1 MPSPGRAGRD
11 GGVIPFTPRERDAVR
26 ARVLELARADPR
38 IRGGAEVG
46 SFAGGRA
53 DRWSDL
59 DLTFSVADG
68 TPPAAVLDDFSR
80 ALGDELHAV
89 HLFDVPS
96 GPSIYRVFVLPGCLQ
111 VDVSVTPEAY
121 FAARG
126 PDFRLLFGAPAKDDP
141 VRPAP
146 APELFG
152 HAVHHL
158 LRARFAIERG
168 RYWLAEYWLRSTLD
182 IALAL
187 ECRRAGLPSAYARGI
202 DDLPADLLAIA
213 DEATPRA
220 RDRTELRRAL
230 GASVRLMLRGDG
242 ETNSLV
248 RSVEPH
254 LRTLAAEWGAE
265 GAR

>member
-1 MPSPGRAGRD
+1 LA
-11 GGVIPFTPRERDAVR
+11 PFTLSERDAVR

-59 DLTFSVADG
+59 DLTFSVAEG
-68 TPPAAVLDDFSR
+68 TPLAAVLDDFSR
-80 ALGDELHAV
+80 ALGDEFRAV
-89 HLFDVPS
+89 HLFDVAS
-96 GPSIYRVFVLPGCLQ
+96 GASVYRVFVLPGCLQ
-111 VDVSVTPEAY
+111 VDVSVTPEAS

-141 VRPAP
+141 IRPAP
-146 APELFG
+146 AAELIG

-168 RYWLAEYWLRSTLD
+168 RLRQAEFWLRSTLD

-187 ECRRAGLPSAYARGI
+187 ECRRAGLPSAHARGI
-202 DDLPADLLAIA
+202 DDLPAGVLALA

-242 ETNSLV
+242 DTSSLA
-248 RSVEPH
+248 RSLEPH
-254 LRTLAAEWGAE
+254 LRTLAAEWRDDA
-265 GAR
+265 